1 MPNEATLKQSERLAC
16 TQILDFAKRLFQDP
30 QNAHAYQIW
39 LQSKEEKQNGNYS
52 DQRDL

>member
-1 MPNEATLKQSERLAC
+1 MLNEATLKQSERLAC